1 MRRERGAAWK
11 LDDAWSGERGRRSR
25 AGGARRREVR
35 GTKSKMLEYL
45 NMALRELG
53 SCELAAAGSRLIRR
67 GSARGAAAGGARGC
81 IVAAAQAIPRR
92 APINL

>member
-1 MRRERGAAWK
+1 MTPA
-11 LDDAWSGERGRRSR
+11 SGERG
-25 AGGARRREVR
+25 AGVEPEGLDGEVR